1 MVPLPMDKENP
12 PLWLRFTIHDRTV
25 SYMIILNTLA
35 LFFDAF
41 PSINRLTHG
50 IITSVDIFCS
60 AYFVLEICIKV
71 YLMGFKT
78 YWKSGWNRFDFF
90 VVLASLPSLVG
101 VIWDLK
107 AFSALLLLRVCRLIK
122 FFRLLRFTP
131 NGEMIW
137 AGILRSLKASVS
149 VFLAL
154 LLLNLLFAMGATFLF
169 GELAPEYF
177 GDPLVSSY
185 SLFKVFTIEG
195 WYEVPDLLYART
207 GAANWTL
214 VLRGY
219 YVLAVVIGGLLGFA
233 LANAVFVD
241 EMTADNTN
249 YVEYLV
255 EELGKSQEK
264 FRTEV
269 HTEQMKLLQDLH
281 QEMASLKA
289 QTQAWMKE
297 RDG

>member
-1 MVPLPMDKENP
+1 MRLKP
-12 PLWLRFTIHDRTV
+12 PKWVQIAIHDRTI

-41 PSINRLTHG
+41 PSINKLTHG
-50 IITSVDIFCS
+50 FLTFIDTFCTL
-60 AYFVLEICIKV
+60 YFVFEIALKV
-71 YLMGFKT
+71 HLDSWQQ
-78 YWKSGWNRFDFF
+78 YWRNGWNRFDFF
-90 VVLASLPSLVG
+90 VILASLPALAG
-101 VIWDLK
+101 AFWDLK
-107 AFSALLLLRVCRLIK
+107 AFSALLILRVCRLIK

-137 AGILRSLKASVS
+137 AGIIRSLKASVS
-149 VFLAL
+149 VFLAI

-177 GDPLVSSY
+177 GDPLISSY

-195 WYEVPDLLYART
+195 WYEVPDLLHART
-207 GAANWTL
+207 GAATWTL

-255 EELGKSQEK
+255 EELGRSQAR
-264 FRTEV
+264 FREEV
-269 HTEQMKLLQDLH
+269 HREQMQLLHQLQAEIQDLKN
-281 QEMASLKA
+281 ALSLE
-289 QTQAWMKE
+289 QNGE
-297 RDG
+297 